1 MKSDNKCCSVCKYRF
16 KVRPLGYIEFVPP
29 HIEIYIYNNFN
40 QSLLEYIV
48 NLAFYVQALM
58 IIPDVWQRGTYYDHA
73 IYQGA
78 YLLTY
83 YLFAY
88 FRYYSLI
95 KNKELYRSL
104 LDNEAKNLLCVQIAA
119 ILGLP
124 FVHNPIYHFAAVFL
138 ATYVRNPVLYY
149 HYRTLGVINQTIDYR
164 FLEEPT
170 SSS

>member
-1 MKSDNKCCSVCKYRF
+1 M
-16 KVRPLGYIEFVPP
+16 EFVPP
-29 HIEIYIYNNFN
+29 NIDLYVYNTFN
-40 QSLLEYIV
+40 QALLEYVV
-48 NLAFYVQALM
+48 NLAFYVQVLM

-73 IYQGA
+73 IYQLV
-78 YLLTY
+78 YLVGY

-95 KNKELYRSL
+95 RNKELYCSL
-104 LDNEAKNLLCVQIAA
+104 LDNEAKKLLGVQVAA
-119 ILGLP
+119 VLGLP

-149 HYRTLGVINQTIDYR
+149 HYRTLRVINQTIDYR
-164 FLEEPT
+164 FLEGPT